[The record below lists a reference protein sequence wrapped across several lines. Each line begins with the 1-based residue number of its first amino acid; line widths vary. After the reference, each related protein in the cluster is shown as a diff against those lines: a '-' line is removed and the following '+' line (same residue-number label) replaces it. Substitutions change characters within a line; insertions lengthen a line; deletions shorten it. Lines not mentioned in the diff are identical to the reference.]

1 MMNIFSI
8 EYVHIFIGCVR
19 STQAEYTENTQKR
32 KRRQDKQAAQES
44 SH

>member
-1 MMNIFSI
+1 MNIFST
-8 EYVHIFIGCVR
+8 EYLNIFIGRVQ

-44 SH
+44 NH